1 MISRIVTV
9 NPAKPGAF
17 AGLLPNIPME
27 PGSGSPLLLGCELA
41 GMAVGVLA
49 ADCLEEAVTLRWI
62 CVAPSCRRRG
72 VAFRLMEKLCE
83 LAERESVR
91 RMDAVACLP
100 PEKLLPL
107 EALLSR
113 FGFERKDAGPVYS
126 FPLQAVL
133 NGPLAPTAARNYP
146 NAVPVHEMEGQHALR
161 EFNRRVADE
170 EALPYPVI
178 EPGKLLKESRVW
190 VENGKITGCLLLAPC
205 GDGLE
210 LRWLY
215 GKGTASL
222 LGMLSSAAAAVAAG
236 HPTGIRLHMT
246 ALIPSADALVHKL
259 AGEWLT
265 EEAPVLHFVRS
276 VREEAP
282 IPLTNIG
289 REE

>member
-1 MISRIVTV
+1 MLSRIVTIH
-9 NPAKPGAF
+9 PAKPGAF
-17 AGLLPNIPME
+17 SSLLSSIPME
-27 PGSGSPLLLGCELA
+27 PVSGSPLLLGYELA

-72 VAFRLMEKLCE
+72 VASRLMEKLCE
-83 LAERESVR
+83 LAEREGVL

-100 PEKLLPL
+100 LEKLLPL

-113 FGFERKDAGPVYS
+113 FGFERRDVSPVYS

-133 NGPLAPTAARNYP
+133 RGPLASAAARRYP
-146 NAVPVHEMEGQHALR
+146 NAVPVHEMEGQPALR

-205 GDGLE
+205 GDSLE

-215 GKGTASL
+215 GKGTAPL
-222 LGMLSSAAAAVAAG
+222 LGMLSSAACAVAESYPLG
-236 HPTGIRLHMT
+236 VRIHMT
-246 ALIPSADALVHKL
+246 ALVPSAEALVRRL
-259 AGEWLT
+259 AGEQLM
-265 EEAPVLHFVRS
+265 EEAPALHFMRRFS
-276 VREEAP
+276 RTE
-282 IPLTNIG
+282 
-289 REE
+289 